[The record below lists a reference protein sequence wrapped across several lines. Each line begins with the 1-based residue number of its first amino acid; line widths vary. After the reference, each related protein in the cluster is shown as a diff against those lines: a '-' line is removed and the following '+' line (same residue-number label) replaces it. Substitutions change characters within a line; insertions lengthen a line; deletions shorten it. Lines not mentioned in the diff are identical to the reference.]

1 LSVQERREREKDE
14 LRQKILMAV
23 ADVIAESGHEQLTIR
38 EVARRIEYSPRTIY
52 LYFRNKEHL
61 MQEVAEEGFRATI
74 RGRAHQTRQADQKM
88 PSDMDPVLLVEG
100 RIRAHIAMAFSRPN
114 LYRAI
119 IAVVTERNHRPGD
132 AESIVIK
139 QTRDDIHRLVR
150 RRKMTEN
157 EVTALSDVLFTSIR
171 SVTLMLLN
179 RAADMTESERAVYI
193 DAFVRFSISG
203 IQGT

>member
-1 LSVQERREREKDE
+1 MSVQERREREKGE
-14 LRQKILMAV
+14 LRQKILTAV

-74 RGRAHQTRQADQKM
+74 RGRAEQTM
-88 PSDMDPVLLVEG
+88 PLDMDPVLLVEG

-119 IAVVTERNHRPGD
+119 IAVVTQRNHQPGD
-132 AESIVIK
+132 AESIIIK
-139 QTRDDIHRLVR
+139 QTRDDIRRLVGPR
-150 RRKMTEN
+150 EMTEE
-157 EVTALSDVLFTSIR
+157 EVVALSDVLFTFIR
-171 SVTLMLLN
+171 SVTLLLLN
-179 RAADMTESERAVYI
+179 RAADMTESERARYI

-203 IQGT
+203 IRGT

>member
-1 LSVQERREREKDE
+1 MSVRERREREKGE
-14 LRQKILMAV
+14 LRQKILTAV

-74 RGRAHQTRQADQKM
+74 RRQADQKVA
-88 PSDMDPVLLVEG
+88 SDMDPVLLVEG
-100 RIRAHIAMAFSRPN
+100 RIRAHIATAFSRPN

-119 IAVVTERNHRPGD
+119 IAVVTERNHQPGD
-132 AESIVIK
+132 AESIIIK
-139 QTRDDIHRLVR
+139 QTRDDIHRLAGP
-150 RRKMTEN
+150 RKMTEK
-157 EVTALSDVLFTSIR
+157 EVRALSDVLFTSIR

-179 RAADMTESERAVYI
+179 RAADVTESELAGYI
-193 DAFVRFSISG
+193 DAFVSFSISG
-203 IQGT
+203 IRGT